1 MLRLIRSYLR
11 RRSFRI
17 KLEGQRS
24 AARTATS
31 GVPQGSALS
40 PLLFNIYISDIP
52 TTAHVN
58 MAMYADDVCIYTRS
72 LDARVVDRRLQEAL
86 DALQTWYAR
95 WRIAIHPGKSTA
107 ILFSGSGCRLK
118 KHGNPT
124 ELTIQ
129 GGIVPWHSQAKYLG
143 ITLDSRLNWGAH
155 IHKTIDRGKQMAGTL
170 APLLNGRSKLDLA
183 RKIQLYKTVL
193 RPTVTY
199 ASAVW
204 ATAAQCHRI
213 KLQNFQNRMLRWALD
228 APWFVRNTT
237 IHEDAGVEPL
247 LDYIRKTATKTFD
260 TAREHQNPLV
270 SNSQD
275 YDSRLPW
282 KYPRPRSLL
291 TT

>member
-1 MLRLIRSYLR
+1 
-11 RRSFRI
+11 
-17 KLEGQRS
+17 
-24 AARTATS
+24 
-31 GVPQGSALS
+31 
-40 PLLFNIYISDIP
+40 
-52 TTAHVN
+52 
-58 MAMYADDVCIYTRS
+58 
-72 LDARVVDRRLQEAL
+72 
-86 DALQTWYAR
+86 
-95 WRIAIHPGKSTA
+95 
-107 ILFSGSGCRLK
+107 
-118 KHGNPT
+118 
-124 ELTIQ
+124 
-129 GGIVPWHSQAKYLG
+129 
-143 ITLDSRLNWGAH
+143 
-155 IHKTIDRGKQMAGTL
+155 MAGTL
-170 APLLNGRSKLDLA
+170 APLMNGRSKLDLA

-204 ATAAQCHRI
+204 ATAAQCHRT

-237 IHEDAGVEPL
+237 VHEDAGVEPI

-260 TAREHQNPLV
+260 TAREHHNPLV